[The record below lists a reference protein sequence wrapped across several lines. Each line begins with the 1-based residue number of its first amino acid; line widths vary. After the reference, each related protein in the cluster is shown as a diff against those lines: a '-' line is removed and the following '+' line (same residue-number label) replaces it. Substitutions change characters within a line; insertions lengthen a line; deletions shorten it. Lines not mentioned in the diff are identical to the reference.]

1 MKMFIK
7 KDNVIVYKDVELTKE
22 DIETLYKMIKIS
34 NLKKVVK

>member
-7 KDNVIVYKDVELTKE
+7 KDNVIVYKDVEFTKE

-34 NLKKVVK
+34 NLTKVVK